1 MRNLKRALSLALATV
16 MTLGLMVVGTGA
28 VGYEDVASEDNVEAI
43 EVLQAVGIMTGDE
56 NGNFNPD
63 ANVTRNEMAVIMSQ
77 LLNLNYDYYRGTNP
91 FTDVPSWAAPYV
103 AACAAEGVVAGIGDG
118 LYGGENQVTAA
129 QAALM
134 ILKAL
139 GYFQYEAD
147 FDGDWQVAT
156 IRQASYIRLFDGID
170 ASAEEALTRNQIA
183 QLVLN
188 GLKSSMVTF
197 TGEVGITVNG
207 VTLNH
212 RTEYT
217 ARTSA
222 DAQYDAIVGGTTD
235 IAPQGQYLIQ
245 LGEEL
250 YDGDLR
256 LQYTTDDFGRPAR
269 YWEYDGE
276 EIGTYIRGDLL
287 RQEYT
292 EEVTGRDLYD
302 LLGKSTIDEYD
313 FFIYVDGEEEEQ
325 YLEDA
330 YFTEGNLVRSNT
342 NGVGETGNGVLTQ
355 VFVDTSNKDV
365 YITVINTYL
374 AKTSDYDDKKDEID
388 LDVYSLDNKGTS
400 RNVHYVKDTTI
411 TNEKAVVCDDFTVS
425 GDDFAIADYVSGDI
439 VLVTVAAGEIQ
450 TLADPEVISDA
461 TVDAFKLK
469 SYVESEGTQ
478 YDYADVITYD
488 PEVLDQYS
496 DNNLKDITY
505 DLILDPYGYLIGIKQ
520 NQDPDQYLF
529 LTAIDTSSSNFSG
542 TTAEA
547 NVIFMDGTMATI
559 DINARNSKAAD
570 KGELV
575 DDATATMNT
584 WCKYT
589 VNSSDVYTLTEVGA
603 VLDDDHDV
611 AQNHDTAR
619 TQIDK
624 SHISLTGAGS
634 SLRVYGND
642 ETVYLVAELDKINS
656 NTTYG
661 SSEKAVII
669 DDVASVVTGVE
680 NADIEVFDDDKVEDD
695 YSITK
700 ANASEGDTTD
710 ENISYGVYALYDDE
724 SYVIG
729 AVVVGED
736 AGSTNNFV
744 YVISEN
750 ANRES
755 YSSADDEYTW
765 TRPVALDGEEN
776 ELTYVGDALEEI
788 GKDVMDAAT
797 WQYVR
802 YYADGTVKDA
812 VEVPTADTQNWKNG
826 YDVMHSILEAVKRV
840 DEANEEH
847 VLLSNAVENDLTFK
861 NGTLYS
867 DDSDDMG
874 IWISPDV
881 KVVRI
886 QNVDNDQFGE
896 IEYYDGR
903 DGLEDALDD
912 MIVDEDDNILVSA
925 IIEDGAAMV
934 VVLNNTNDEKTDE
947 GDKTP
952 ATGGKYSRVVDTTAK
967 LPAGLA
973 LSNASVDN
981 NGDLKMPYVVG
992 ENIYTQ
998 MEDALTALGY
1008 TDIEI
1013 TRNAGDYNATA
1024 RNEDGYRENVEF
1036 TPSTDGTDFYT
1047 VTIDEKLEEY
1057 VQEGG
1062 STTTLKELTGDG
1074 EGFIHKMGDAA
1085 WAYIDYGADE
1095 YGNVN
1100 GHVEALTGYVDA
1112 SGVTKFDVPT
1122 GWTTTSAT
1130 PDYLTAGDEFTIV
1143 ITRSDTSEK
1152 YDETDFGNRTW
1163 GLTINGNTDFDY
1175 TVALTKEGTTGTG
1188 AVNAEVTYEV
1198 TIDSV
1203 DEDVTTIG
1211 TTVAVKS

>member
-28 VGYEDVASEDNVEAI
+28 VGYDDVADTDNVEAI
-43 EVLQAVGIMTGDE
+43 EVLQEVGIMTGDE

-63 ANVTRNEMAVIMSQ
+63 NLVTRNEMAVIMSQ

-147 FDGDWQVAT
+147 FEGDWQVAT

-302 LLGKSTIDEYD
+302 LLGKATIEDYD

-342 NGVGETGNGVLTQ
+342 KGVGETGNGVLTQ

-374 AKTSDYDDKKDEID
+374 AKTGDYDDKKDEID
-388 LDVYSLDNKGTS
+388 LKVYSIEDKNSSSKAA
-400 RNVHYVKDTTI
+400 NYVKNATI
-411 TNEKAVVCDDFTVS
+411 TDEKAVTSEFTVD
-425 GDDFAIADYVSGDI
+425 GDDFAIADYASGDI

-478 YDYADVITYD
+478 YDYADSITYD

-496 DNNLKDITY
+496 NDNLKNITY

-529 LTAIDTSSSNFSG
+529 LVAIDTSSSNFSG
-542 TTAEA
+542 TVAEA

-559 DINARNSKAAD
+559 DINTRDSMDAQATPERLVNSAS
-570 KGELV
+570 
-575 DDATATMNT
+575 ATMNT
-584 WCKYT
+584 WCRYT
-589 VNSSDVYTLTEVGA
+589 VNSSDVYTLTEVSKNYANG
-603 VLDDDHDV
+603 DDVGQAHDDGSTTTGRPV
-611 AQNHDTAR
+611 
-619 TQIDK
+619 IDK
-624 SHISLTGAGS
+624 SHISLDGS
-634 SLRVYGND
+634 GSIGRVYGND
-642 ETVYLVAELDKINS
+642 ESVYLVAETDLIDSDTSYDYVVTGKGNVH
-656 NTTYG
+656 TDDA
-661 SSEKAVII
+661 AVI
-669 DDVASVVTGVE
+669 DDVTSVVTGVE
-680 NADIEVFDDDKVEDD
+680 NADIEVFDAEEVAK
-695 YSITK
+695 
-700 ANASEGDTTD
+700 EGDASSLYPNMQIADNGTAHTTLTYA
-710 ENISYGVYALYDDE
+710 NVSYGTYVLFDKDA
-724 SYVIG
+724 YVIG
-729 AVVVGED
+729 AVVVGDD
-736 AGSTNNFV
+736 AGSTSNFV
-744 YVISEN
+744 YTISSN

-765 TRPVALDGEEN
+765 TRPVALDGQED
-776 ELTYVGDALEEI
+776 ELTYVGDALKEI
-788 GKDVMDAAT
+788 GNTASTGHDGVAMT
-797 WQYVR
+797 GGEWYYVR

-812 VEVPTADTQNWKNG
+812 VLVGTSGTVNRYVVVDTI
-826 YDVMHSILEAVKRV
+826 SEAVTEI
-840 DEANEEH
+840 DDNNEER
-847 VLLSNAVENDLTFK
+847 VLLNSADEEKAPVFK

-867 DDSDDMG
+867 AYNQDEG
-874 IWISPDV
+874 IWVSPDV
-881 KVVRI
+881 NVVRI
-886 QNVDNDQFGE
+886 QYVDNDPFGE

-912 MIVDEDDNILVSA
+912 LGTVAANSLEVSA
-925 IIEDGAAMV
+925 IVEDGAAMV
-934 VVLNNTNDEKTDE
+934 IVLNNTNPSITDE
-947 GDKTP
+947 GEQVSGTVRVISDDADNDFADPTYYNPGKALTTAQENDLVYDMLRDAGCTGISNSGSSFTFTKP
-952 ATGGKYSRVVDTTAK
+952 NGREVTQTINMTQVFKVTAVYADDMNANWTDTAIELDTQYVAQGGNVKFTFTDSRADQVYNSTYTWDCDWSVDGGKTFT
-967 LPAGLA
+967 
-973 LSNASVDN
+973 DN
-981 NGDLKMPYVVG
+981 SISLTGNGDNTVSGTMNMGVANDVV
-992 ENIYTQ
+992 YR
-998 MEDALTALGY
+998 
-1008 TDIEI
+1008 I
-1013 TRNAGDYNATA
+1013 TSPDN
-1024 RNEDGYRENVEF
+1024 
-1036 TPSTDGTDFYT
+1036 
-1047 VTIDEKLEEY
+1047 
-1057 VQEGG
+1057 GG
-1062 STTTLKELTGDG
+1062 
-1074 EGFIHKMGDAA
+1074 
-1085 WAYIDYGADE
+1085 
-1095 YGNVN
+1095 V
-1100 GHVEALTGYVDA
+1100 
-1112 SGVTKFDVPT
+1112 
-1122 GWTTTSAT
+1122 
-1130 PDYLTAGDEFTIV
+1130 
-1143 ITRSDTSEK
+1143 
-1152 YDETDFGNRTW
+1152 
-1163 GLTINGNTDFDY
+1163 
-1175 TVALTKEGTTGTG
+1175 
-1188 AVNAEVTYEV
+1188 
-1198 TIDSV
+1198 
-1203 DEDVTTIG
+1203 
-1211 TTVAVKS
+1211 

>member
-28 VGYEDVASEDNVEAI
+28 VGYDDVADTDNVEAI

-63 ANVTRNEMAVIMSQ
+63 NTVTRNEMAVIMSQ
-77 LLNLNYDYYRGTNP
+77 LLNLDYNYYRGTNP

-103 AACAAEGVVAGIGDG
+103 AACAAEGVTSGVGGG
-118 LYGGENQVTAA
+118 LYNGEGNVTAA

-147 FDGDWQVAT
+147 FEGDWQVAT

-222 DAQYDAIVGGTTD
+222 DAQYDAIVGGTSD
-235 IAPQGQYLIQ
+235 IASTDQYIIQ

-388 LDVYSLDNKGTS
+388 LEVYSLEDKNSSAKAA
-400 RNVHYVKDTTI
+400 NYVKNTDDKDSSTDKLDPYT
-411 TNEKAVVCDDFTVS
+411 EDFTVA
-425 GDDFAIADYVSGDI
+425 GDDFAIADYVSGDV

-450 TLADPEVISDA
+450 TIADPEIISDA
-461 TVDAFKLK
+461 TVDAFKLR
-469 SYVESEGTQ
+469 SYVETEGTQ
-478 YDYADVITYD
+478 YDYADSITYD

-496 DNNLKDITY
+496 NNNLKDITY
-505 DLILDPYGYLIGIKQ
+505 NLILDPYGYLIGIER
-520 NQDPDQYLF
+520 NEDPDQYLF
-529 LTAIDTSSSNFSG
+529 LVGMNTSASNFSG
-542 TTAEA
+542 TTADA
-547 NVIFMDGTMATI
+547 NVIFMDGTMGTI
-559 DINARNSKAAD
+559 EINTRRSEDAA
-570 KGELV
+570 G
-575 DDATATMNT
+575 DDLIDMASATMNT
-584 WCKYT
+584 WCTYT
-589 VNSSDVYTLTEVGA
+589 VNSSDVYTLKQVGA
-603 VLDDDHDV
+603 TLGNNDAAQSHDDGS
-611 AQNHDTAR
+611 TR

-624 SHISLTGAGS
+624 SHISLTGSGS
-634 SLRVYGND
+634 ISRIYGND
-642 ETVYLVAELDKINS
+642 ESVYLVAETDLIDSDTSYDYFVTGDGNVH
-656 NTTYG
+656 TDD
-661 SSEKAVII
+661 AAII

-680 NADIEVFDDDKVEDD
+680 NTDIEVFDKTDVEALYTSTPAAAGDIEVATED
-695 YSITK
+695 NSTTK
-700 ANASEGDTTD
+700 TYANVSH
-710 ENISYGVYALYDDE
+710 GVYALYDDE
-724 SYVIG
+724 AYVIA

-736 AGSTNNFV
+736 AGSTSNFV
-744 YVISEN
+744 YVTSSD
-750 ANRES
+750 ANRER

-765 TRPVALDGEEN
+765 TREVVLDGEET
-776 ELTYVGDALEEI
+776 EISYVGDSLEEI
-788 GKDVMDAAT
+788 GEADMDQGY
-797 WQYVR
+797 WYYVR
-802 YYADGTVKDA
+802 YYADGTVKDTKR
-812 VEVPTADTQNWKNG
+812 VADGDNR
-826 YDVMHSILEAVKRV
+826 YDVETSIQDAVAEVEA
-840 DEANEEH
+840 DSEH
-847 VLLSNAVENDLTFK
+847 VLLNNAQESGLNFA

-867 DDSDDMG
+867 DVDRSKG

-886 QNVDNDQFGE
+886 QSVDGNDFDE
-896 IEYYDGR
+896 IEYYEGR

-912 MIVDEDDNILVSA
+912 LNVSKTDDIYVSA
-925 IIEDGAAMV
+925 IVEDGAAMV
-934 VVLNNTNDEKTDE
+934 VVLNNMNDELTDE
-947 GDKTP
+947 GEQD
-952 ATGGKYSRVVDTTAK
+952 VDEDIMVN
-967 LPAGLA
+967 
-973 LSNASVDN
+973 LSDRDN
-981 NGDLKMPYVVG
+981 VKVTYIGANPGIDAILDAIEAEIENSTDYVVTG
-992 ENIYTQ
+992 IT
-998 MEDALTALGY
+998 ED
-1008 TDIEI
+1008 
-1013 TRNAGDYNATA
+1013 
-1024 RNEDGYRENVEF
+1024 
-1036 TPSTDGTDFYT
+1036 P
-1047 VTIDEKLEEY
+1047 
-1057 VQEGG
+1057 
-1062 STTTLKELTGDG
+1062 
-1074 EGFIHKMGDAA
+1074 
-1085 WAYIDYGADE
+1085 ADE
-1095 YGNVN
+1095 
-1100 GHVEALTGYVDA
+1100 
-1112 SGVTKFDVPT
+1112 
-1122 GWTTTSAT
+1122 WTF
-1130 PDYLTAGDEFTIV
+1130 TAE
-1143 ITRSDTSEK
+1143 S
-1152 YDETDFGNRTW
+1152 GNRTR
-1163 GLTINGNTDFDY
+1163 TYVFTDDADNAYRVAKVNWEFSHTNDNWSFEGPDYVPYAGGDVTGTLSHISAPPAKDY
-1175 TVALTKEGTTGTG
+1175 TIDTVSVTG
-1188 AVNAEVTYEV
+1188 AASATVKTVAGFDGTEL
-1198 TIDSV
+1198 S
-1203 DEDVTTIG
+1203 EDIVFTIG
-1211 TTVAVKS
+1211 ACSADEITVTLKTVKESA

>member
-28 VGYEDVASEDNVEAI
+28 VGYDDVADTDNVEAI
-43 EVLQAVGIMTGDE
+43 EVLQEVGIMTGVTDDE
-56 NGNFNPD
+56 FDPD
-63 ANVTRNEMAVIMSQ
+63 GLVTRNQMAVIMSQ

-222 DAQYDAIVGGTTD
+222 DAQYDAIVGGTSD
-235 IAPQGQYLIQ
+235 IASTDQYIIQ

-302 LLGKSTIDEYD
+302 LLGKATIEDYD
-313 FFIYVDGEEEEQ
+313 FFIYVDGEEDKE

-355 VFVDTSNKDV
+355 VFVDTANKDV

-374 AKTSDYDDKKDEID
+374 AKTGDYDDKKDEID
-388 LDVYSLDNKGTS
+388 LDVYSLDNKGKND
-400 RNVHYVKDTTI
+400 RDLHYVKDTTDKD
-411 TNEKAVVCDDFTVS
+411 TSTDALDAYVSEFTVA
-425 GDDFAIADYVSGDI
+425 GDDFDVADYASGDI

-450 TLADPEVISDA
+450 TLADPEIISDA

-469 SYVESEGTQ
+469 NYVESEGTQ
-478 YDYADVITYD
+478 YDYADSITYD
-488 PEVLDQYS
+488 PKVLDQYS
-496 DNNLKDITY
+496 NDNLKNITY

-529 LTAIDTSSSNFSG
+529 LVAIDTSASNFSG

-559 DINARNSKAAD
+559 EINTRNSMD
-570 KGELV
+570 NQTTPERLV
-575 DDATATMNT
+575 NSASATMNT
-584 WCKYT
+584 WCSYT
-589 VNSSDVYTLTEVGA
+589 VNSSDVYTLTEVGS
-603 VLDDDHDV
+603 VSKTSDVGQSHDDGTKANGREV
-611 AQNHDTAR
+611 
-619 TQIDK
+619 IDK
-624 SHISLTGAGS
+624 SHISLDGS
-634 SLRVYGND
+634 EGGIKRVYGND
-642 ETVYLVAELDKINS
+642 ESVYLVVETDLIDSDTNYDYTNAS
-656 NTTYG
+656 NQNVHTDDA
-661 SSEKAVII
+661 AVI

-680 NADIEVFDDDKVEDD
+680 NADIEVFDKEEVAE
-695 YSITK
+695 
-700 ANASEGDTTD
+700 EGDASSLYPNMQIADDGTD
-710 ENISYGVYALYDDE
+710 HSNLTYENVSYGTYVLFGDDA
-724 SYVIG
+724 YVIG

-736 AGSTNNFV
+736 AGSTSNFV
-744 YVISEN
+744 YTISSN

-765 TRPVALDGEEN
+765 TRPVALDGQED
-776 ELTYVGDALEEI
+776 ELTYVGDSLKEI
-788 GKDVMDAAT
+788 GNTAT
-797 WQYVR
+797 TGHDGVAMTGGEWYFVR

-812 VEVPTADTQNWKNG
+812 VLVDTSGTVNR
-826 YDVMHSILEAVKRV
+826 YVVVDTIDEAVTEI
-840 DEANEEH
+840 DDNNEER
-847 VLLSNAVENDLTFK
+847 VLLNSADEEAAPVFK

-867 DDSDDMG
+867 SKDQDEG
-874 IWISPDV
+874 IWVSPDV
-881 KVVRI
+881 NVVRI
-886 QNVDNDQFGE
+886 QYVDSDPFGE
-896 IEYYDGR
+896 IEYYEGR

-912 MIVDEDDNILVSA
+912 LGTVAANSLEVSA
-925 IIEDGAAMV
+925 IVEDGAAMV
-934 VVLNNTNDEKTDE
+934 IILNNTNPSLTDE
-947 GDKTP
+947 G
-952 ATGGKYSRVVDTTAK
+952 
-967 LPAGLA
+967 
-973 LSNASVDN
+973 
-981 NGDLKMPYVVG
+981 
-992 ENIYTQ
+992 EQ
-998 MEDALTALGY
+998 
-1008 TDIEI
+1008 
-1013 TRNAGDYNATA
+1013 
-1024 RNEDGYRENVEF
+1024 
-1036 TPSTDGTDFYT
+1036 
-1047 VTIDEKLEEY
+1047 
-1057 VQEGG
+1057 G
-1062 STTTLKELTGDG
+1062 STGDG
-1074 EGFIHKMGDAA
+1074 VKESAVIRSLDPSTLQGIIRVLDRVDVEKTALQLAIDALNNAGYEYKYQNADGTLAALMGDRLYTFKMNVDHAYQVDLSLNTKGYNDSDFTD
-1085 WAYIDYGADE
+1085 WAT
-1095 YGNVN
+1095 
-1100 GHVEALTGYVDA
+1100 L
-1112 SGVTKFDVPT
+1112 S
-1122 GWTTTSAT
+1122 
-1130 PDYLTAGDEFTIV
+1130 
-1143 ITRSDTSEK
+1143 
-1152 YDETDFGNRTW
+1152 TDKLW
-1163 GLTINGNTDFDY
+1163 VCKNTDATFSVNMKSGYSFNDVDKV
-1175 TVALTKEGTTGTG
+1175 TVDGSVFTVTWVKAPAGGETSLDVNITFTGTPAANQD
-1188 AVNAEVTYEV
+1188 AVISWTW
-1198 TIDSV
+1198 
-1203 DEDVTTIG
+1203 
-1211 TTVAVKS
+1211 